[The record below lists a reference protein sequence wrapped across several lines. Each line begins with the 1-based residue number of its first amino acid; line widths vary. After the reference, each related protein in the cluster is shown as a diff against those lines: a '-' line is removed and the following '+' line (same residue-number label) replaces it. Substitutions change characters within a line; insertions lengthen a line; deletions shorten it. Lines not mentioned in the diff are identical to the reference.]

1 MSDEKMMDGMM
12 ALLMIVGVRIA
23 IYVRIPE

>member
-1 MSDEKMMDGMM
+1 MSDEKMMDGIM
-12 ALLMIVGVRIA
+12 ALLMIVGDRIA